1 MIKHGLNS
9 QFRNLLQIV
18 GLLLLLSGCATV
30 QPPRDS
36 YRPTYPSVPAPPPQA
51 NGAIYQPGYSMALFE
66 DLKARRVGDTITVVL
81 QERTQASKDAKTETS
96 KENDISIANPTLL
109 GSTPQF
115 NVPGIVPLASN
126 RNNTLD
132 TGISSSQEFTGEG
145 SSSQGNS
152 LTGNI
157 TVTIAEVLSN
167 GNLVVRGEKW
177 LTLNQGDEYI
187 QISGIVRPF
196 DIKSDNTILSSQVAD
211 ARITYSGEGM
221 VADSNRMGWLS
232 RFFASVIWPF

>member
-1 MIKHGLNS
+1 MNKNS
-9 QFRNLLQIV
+9 LSSEFRNLLQIF

-36 YRPTYPSVPAPPPQA
+36 YRPTYPPVAAPPPQA
-51 NGAIYQPGYSMALFE
+51 NGAIYQAGYSMALFE

-81 QERTQASKDAKTETS
+81 QEKTQASKDAKTETS
-96 KENDISIANPTLL
+96 KDNSVNIDNPTLL
-109 GSTPQF
+109 GSELKFDTPF
-115 NVPGIVPLASN
+115 LPHADGRSSN
-126 RNNTLD
+126 LGTSLGSN
-132 TGISSSQEFTGEG
+132 QEFTGEG

-157 TVTIAEVLSN
+157 TVTIAEVLPN

-221 VADSNRMGWLS
+221 VADSNKMGWMS